1 MLAPSQITSYR
12 VDSKKLIRFR
22 SFLISQILKSKNWK
36 NVLLSQREISESIE
50 RPIFTTVALNVTNVE
65 QNLANKIQFM
75 DLVDLN
81 VG

>member
-50 RPIFTTVALNVTNVE
+50 RPIFTTAVLP
-65 QNLANKIQFM
+65 
-75 DLVDLN
+75 LVGGQGVL
-81 VG
+81 

>member
-65 QNLANKIQFM
+65 QNLADKIQFM

-81 VG
+81 EG